1 MNTQSAVLM
10 PASTGDDDLPVN
22 LWELLFGLDSSE
34 EESGSPVVQAD
45 LAAKIEG
52 LVAGNDARAHEHV
65 GRKRSH
71 VDDHVV
77 ARVKVEDG
85 EAPLK
90 RPCHGVPTTLVTGFS
105 DSSSEFSDQFVISS
119 EDSSD
124 EYEDLQLPVA
134 QLFHAVPADF
144 VADMESEAEV
154 SNVMMRTATST
165 SNTGANGDDTLSDTS
180 ESSATES
187 EGSSE
192 ASIDENECGAPTAL
206 GFCENGV
213 RCCWAAHQQWR
224 ARVGICQMPHIHA
237 CIIHPHKLW
246 QSCVECMALRC
257 TARSRLTGT
266 VSRPVKLPFPIEVGI
281 AAMMGEF

>member
-1 MNTQSAVLM
+1 MQNAVLK
-10 PASTGDDDLPVN
+10 PASTKDDDLPVE
-22 LWELLFGLDSSE
+22 LWELLFGLDSSDE
-34 EESGSPVVQAD
+34 GSGSPAVQKD

-52 LVAGNDARAHEHV
+52 LVAGSDACDQKHV

-85 EAPLK
+85 EAPPK
-90 RPCHGVPTTLVTGFS
+90 RPCHGVPATLVTGFS
-105 DSSSEFSDQFVISS
+105 DSSSEFSDQFAMSS
-119 EDSSD
+119 EDDSD
-124 EYEDLQLPVA
+124 EYGNVQLPVA

-144 VADMESEAEV
+144 VMDTESGAGAN
-154 SNVMMRTATST
+154 NVMMRTATST
-165 SNTGANGDDTLSDTS
+165 GSTGVDGGGVSSDSS

-187 EGSSE
+187 ECSSE

-246 QSCVECMALRC
+246 QSCVECMELRC

-266 VSRPVKLPFPIEVGI
+266 VSRPVELPFPIEVGI